1 LLHYHLLKKHSKP
14 YEKELLIFLTDCCT
28 SCSAI
33 VPEVFA
39 QDFIPAYD
47 RFSGKETS
55 YIMLEDG
62 SKVEGTLEDL
72 DRKKGLIEE
81 VVIKDASGKKNHAQ
95 T

>member
-1 LLHYHLLKKHSKP
+1 MKRSVCLSTAILLFTLANQ
-14 YEKELLIFLTDCCT
+14 I
-28 SCSAI
+28 
-33 VPEVFA
+33 FA

-47 RFSGKETS
+47 RFSGKEIS

-72 DRKKGLIEE
+72 DRKKGLIQE
-81 VVIKDASGKKNHAQ
+81 VVIKDASGKKQRSSLNKSKPC